1 MPSSVN
7 AESLSSWHPFVPP
20 NTQPNLK
27 SKICN
32 LLARKSNKVRAQNTI
47 TMVCSWTLPSD
58 DCLFCFSSNSDNE
71 DLAILSD
78 WGTPVN

>member
-7 AESLSSWHPFVPP
+7 AESLSSWHPSAPP

-32 LLARKSNKVRAQNTI
+32 LKSRVPAHVSLTVFTFLPTLTVSAFLTETTIARLST
-47 TMVCSWTLPSD
+47 TLPSM
-58 DCLFCFSSNSDNE
+58 
-71 DLAILSD
+71 
-78 WGTPVN
+78 